1 MVNYEVPESNISL
14 MTVKIV
20 TDTASDISPEEAQQ
34 LGIHLVP
41 IYVRF
46 GNVTYRDGVDISTDM
61 FYNKL
66 SSTNIHPH
74 TAAPSPGDFQKVY
87 DDLSKDT
94 DEIVSIHVTRKHSS
108 TMESAMVGKS
118 MVDNKRCRIEIL
130 DSRGITMW
138 QGMVAIAAA
147 QAAAAGCSVQQVID
161 TVNETIAQLRGL
173 GMLDTIKYV
182 LKGGRLAQ
190 TVLKFES
197 ILNVKTILTL
207 REGEVKPLGLVRS
220 WNKGITRIHDF
231 ISKATG
237 VKDAA
242 VVYNT
247 TPEDADNLIAYI
259 KSIFP
264 EINPR
269 LTRMGPTMG
278 VHTGQGALLTAI
290 QSG

>member
-1 MVNYEVPESNISL
+1 

-20 TDTASDISPEEAQQ
+20 TDTASDISHEEAQQ

-46 GNVTYRDGVDISTDM
+46 GNVTYRDGVDISTDD
-61 FYNKL
+61 FYHKL
-66 SSTNIHPH
+66 SSTDVHPH
-74 TAAPSPGDFQKVY
+74 TAAPSPGDFQEVY
-87 DDLSKDT
+87 EEISKDT
-94 DEIVSIHVTRKHSS
+94 DEIVSIHITRKHSS
-108 TMESAMVGKS
+108 TMESALVGKS
-118 MVDNKRCRIEIL
+118 MMDNKNCRIEIL

-147 QAAAAGCSVQQVID
+147 RAAAAGGSIQQVMD
-161 TVNETIAQLRGL
+161 TVNETISQLRGL
-173 GMLDTIKYV
+173 GMLDTLKYV

-207 REGEVKPLGLVRS
+207 RDGEAKPLGLVRS

-231 ISKATG
+231 INKATV
-237 VKDAA
+237 VKDAV

-247 TPEDADNLIAYI
+247 TPEDADNLIDYI
-259 KSIFP
+259 KSLFP

-278 VHTGQGALLTAI
+278 VHTGPRALLTAI
-290 QSG
+290 QSS

>member
-1 MVNYEVPESNISL
+1 

-20 TDTASDISPEEAQQ
+20 TDTASDISSEEAQQ

-41 IYVRF
+41 IYIRF
-46 GNVTYRDGVDISTDM
+46 GSATYRDGVDISTDE

-66 SSTNIHPH
+66 FSTNIHPH
-74 TAAPSPGDFQKVY
+74 TAAPSPGDFQKLY

-94 DEIVSIHVTRKHSS
+94 DEIVSIHITKKHSS

-118 MVDNKRCRIEIL
+118 MVDNKKCRIAIL

-147 QAAAAGCSVQQVID
+147 RAAAAGCSLQQVVD
-161 TVNETIAQLRGL
+161 TVNETIAQLRCM
-173 GMLDTIKYV
+173 GMLDTLRYV

-190 TVLKFES
+190 TVLKFET

-207 REGEVKPLGLVRS
+207 REGEVKPLSLVRS
-220 WNKGITRIHDF
+220 WNKGIARIHDF
-231 ISKATG
+231 INKATM
-237 VKDAA
+237 VKDMV

-259 KSIFP
+259 KSLFP

-278 VHTGQGALLTAI
+278 VHTGPGALLTAI
-290 QSG
+290 QSD